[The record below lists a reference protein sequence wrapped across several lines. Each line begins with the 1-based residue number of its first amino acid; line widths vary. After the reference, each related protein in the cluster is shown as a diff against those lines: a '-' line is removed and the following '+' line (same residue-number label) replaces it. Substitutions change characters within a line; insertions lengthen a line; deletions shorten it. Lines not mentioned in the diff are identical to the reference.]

1 MKEIRQLRWKFVLV
15 NMVIVTV
22 MMLVIGFSFIAAVMN
37 DLQTNS
43 LSLLNQVISQEETL
57 EWPGETPQE
66 DNPNVSLPYFTVT
79 VYRNGTAVISSS
91 QFYELEEETVKQ
103 VVSDCL
109 EREATTGVLEEYSLR
124 YLRKSTFLGWKIAF
138 VYITQEQKTLRSSIQ
153 GFAVIFLLGFA
164 AFLFISIWLAKWAV
178 RPVEK
183 SWRQQRQFVADAS
196 HELKTPLTVILSNT
210 EMLQRYGASL
220 EEKDRRRVDNI
231 QASSVQMRELVEE
244 LLMLARSDNSEAK
257 QLNHTRLSLS
267 DLCEDA
273 VLQFDAVAFE
283 SGHLLESAL
292 APDLFVLGDAGKLRR
307 LVEILLDNACKY
319 ASPGGGIR
327 VTLAPEGT
335 KKVRLTVRNQG
346 EPIPREKLERIFERF
361 YRADAARTSEG
372 FGLGLA
378 IARSIAEEHGGKIW
392 AESDVGENRFHVVL
406 PAAK

>member
-15 NMVIVTV
+15 NMAIVTV
-22 MMLVIGFSFIAAVMN
+22 MMLAIGVSFIVAVMN
-37 DLQTNS
+37 DLQSNS
-43 LSLLNQVISQEETL
+43 LSLLEQVIAQEEAPQ
-57 EWPGETPQE
+57 WPIETPQE
-66 DNPNVSLPYFTVT
+66 DDSSISLPYFTVA
-79 VYRNGTAVISSS
+79 VYRSGLVSVSSS
-91 QFYELEEETVKQ
+91 QFYSLEEDTLQQ

-109 EREATTGVLEEYSLR
+109 RQEASTGVLEDYKLR
-124 YLRKSTFLGWKIAF
+124 YLRKTNLLGWKIAF
-138 VYITQEQKTLRSSIQ
+138 VDVSQEQRTLRSSVQ
-153 GFAVIFLLGFA
+153 GFAVIFVLGFA
-164 AFLFISIWLAKWAV
+164 AFLFISLWLAKWAV

-210 EMLQRYGASL
+210 EMLQRYGGSL

-273 VLQFDAVAFE
+273 ALQFDAVAFE
-283 SGHLLESAL
+283 SGHPLESTI

-335 KKVRLTVRNQG
+335 KKLRLTVRNQG

-361 YRADAARTSEG
+361 YRADEARTSEG
-372 FGLGLA
+372 FGLGLS

-392 AESDVGENRFHVVL
+392 AESDVGENLFHVVL
-406 PAAK
+406 PAEK